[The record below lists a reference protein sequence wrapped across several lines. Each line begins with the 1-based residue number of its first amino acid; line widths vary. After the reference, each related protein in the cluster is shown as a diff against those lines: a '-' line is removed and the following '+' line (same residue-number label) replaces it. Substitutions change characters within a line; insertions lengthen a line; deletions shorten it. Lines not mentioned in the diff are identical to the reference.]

1 MAVIRLGR
9 SKTVHFGGNVKIRK
23 CNNAIIT
30 QRGRTAA
37 DNGKIVKLSNCQISR
52 VRLPAL
58 RQILLIFKILIKKLN
73 YIALWFG
80 MNRMV
85 RKMNL
90 VNKHSWLSS
99 AWEGRRQFTLG
110 EM

>member
-37 DNGKIVKLSNCQISR
+37 DNGKIVKLSNFSGSTPR
-52 VRLPAL
+52 FATR
-58 RQILLIFKILIKKLN
+58 N
-73 YIALWFG
+73 
-80 MNRMV
+80 N
-85 RKMNL
+85 
-90 VNKHSWLSS
+90 
-99 AWEGRRQFTLG
+99 ED
-110 EM
+110 